1 MGPHLSQPACRSFSH
16 QLLPSVVPCSNLST
30 CRPKYGHLACLLR
43 DEGVAN
49 DVKPRQADP
58 RNGSKMNGNVRLIYQ
73 EPRGT
78 QRGFLT
84 DQADPRRLEGVDSG
98 AQDLAGDD
106 PEDFAP
112 PAPCGQ
118 EELRAYPLGTFCF
131 SQSARNFFK
140 PMSVRGCWTSCLK
153 TANGMVQMSPPILAA
168 STTCRGWRTLATST
182 FVLKW

>member
-1 MGPHLSQPACRSFSH
+1 MKAGQ
-16 QLLPSVVPCSNLST
+16 V
-30 CRPKYGHLACLLR
+30 
-43 DEGVAN
+43 
-49 DVKPRQADP
+49 DP
-58 RNGSKMNGNVRLIYQ
+58 RNGSKMNGNVPANLPTAEERL
-73 EPRGT
+73 RRFWGWWALRFRS
-78 QRGFLT
+78 QRVQLSPVVE
-84 DQADPRRLEGVDSG
+84 ADPHRLEGVDSG
-98 AQDLAGDD
+98 EQDLAGDD

-112 PAPCGQ
+112 PAPGGQ
-118 EELRAYPLGTFCF
+118 QDLRAYPLGTFCF